1 MFRKTLLTLALAA
14 APALALA
21 QQPAQTPAKPAHTQ
35 MGRADS
41 TKAKPHR
48 ARRTTRAK
56 PSGAPAR
63 KDTTA
68 HRDTTA
74 RP

>member
-21 QQPAQTPAKPAHTQ
+21 QQPAQTPAKPAQTH
-35 MGRADS
+35 MAPADT